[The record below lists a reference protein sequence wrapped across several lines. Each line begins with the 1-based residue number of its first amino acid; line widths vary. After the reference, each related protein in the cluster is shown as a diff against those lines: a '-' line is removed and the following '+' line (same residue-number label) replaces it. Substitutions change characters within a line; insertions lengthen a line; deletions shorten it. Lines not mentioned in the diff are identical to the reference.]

1 MENQDKIQTVLEDFE
16 KEPGKEI
23 PTVLEEYLQTVA
35 KTGKT
40 VFQWP
45 LLKTLF
51 VQKLEQVMDEFNKDN
66 PCERPTPYPNVEN
79 AKFDD
84 MRKRILEA
92 MHRFTSAP
100 FTIQRLCELFS
111 QPKKHYTQCDKFLRG
126 IEKNVMV
133 VSTVDPQGKKIV
145 SESRGMVNG
154 LDMNG
159 SSPQNNE
166 LDINDGHPFGSI
178 PQVEWTS
185 VGPTTVWPSSMDA
198 NDSNSSTSNEGLEKL
213 NENEATVRNDSDCA
227 SNDSIRTDSKVGS
240 SDEGNKSVDDDRKSL
255 GKNAEENVNN
265 SNSANTEDQNLVVS
279 DCVKLPPSS
288 SLFSRISGRVI
299 SGETNE
305 AKEVTSET
313 DAITNSDIH
322 EAVDMQAEAHS
333 ETKCSNEVTE
343 ENISSSGS
351 SEESK
356 EETEPSVKQLEDKRT
371 EEFEDQEEERP
382 ETASKKET
390 SSSFD
395 DNTDEPPEKRMR
407 LSTEDSS
414 VSSSGSPGEQPSGEA
429 SDQQIGEAESTTQ
442 AEQSESTHTTQE
454 DSGNSNEAEPSAVP
468 DETPSDIG
476 QPNSSSIQPDQSN
489 DTLQS
494 CDQTES
500 EPNKV
505 AVEKSDSK
513 VEDSDNSGKC
523 ESTSDD
529 TQVAEEHK
537 ENQAEVKE
545 ENNEASSEA
554 STSKTDDI
562 SADTSQDEVEM
573 ETDSASEEKNAENVP
588 VVDESEPMD
597 QE

>member
-126 IEKNVMV
+126 IEK
-133 VSTVDPQGKKIV
+133 
-145 SESRGMVNG
+145 
-154 LDMNG
+154 
-159 SSPQNNE
+159 
-166 LDINDGHPFGSI
+166 
-178 PQVEWTS
+178 
-185 VGPTTVWPSSMDA
+185 
-198 NDSNSSTSNEGLEKL
+198 
-213 NENEATVRNDSDCA
+213 
-227 SNDSIRTDSKVGS
+227 
-240 SDEGNKSVDDDRKSL
+240 
-255 GKNAEENVNN
+255 
-265 SNSANTEDQNLVVS
+265 
-279 DCVKLPPSS
+279 
-288 SLFSRISGRVI
+288 
-299 SGETNE
+299 
-305 AKEVTSET
+305 
-313 DAITNSDIH
+313 
-322 EAVDMQAEAHS
+322 
-333 ETKCSNEVTE
+333 
-343 ENISSSGS
+343 
-351 SEESK
+351 
-356 EETEPSVKQLEDKRT
+356 
-371 EEFEDQEEERP
+371 
-382 ETASKKET
+382 
-390 SSSFD
+390 
-395 DNTDEPPEKRMR
+395 MR